1 MDTNTKL
8 KKCGK
13 CLKTYYC
20 SPTCQAEDW
29 NSHKKVCVAPVDDE
43 CPICLDPI
51 HATKNRTTTECGHCF
66 HSSCLIKHSVLTN
79 LGCPL
84 CRNAL
89 ADIPEEEEEEE
100 EDYATTVDESDED
113 DDSIEEPPLPISQRR
128 TITHILAE
136 MKRRNITD
144 RQLVS
149 ALISITF
156 QQSWMDR
163 FFILNPAD
171 DKEEQVMDVLD
182 NISLIAV
189 DHRDTRRYADVLNNA
204 PAVSEAGIGPTNL

>member
-1 MDTNTKL
+1 MTVFT
-8 KKCGK
+8 GEI
-13 CLKTYYC
+13 
-20 SPTCQAEDW
+20 SE
-29 NSHKKVCVAPVDDE
+29 SHKRLCSETNLEE
-43 CPICLDPI
+43 CAICLDAI
-51 HATKNRTTTECGHCF
+51 NATINRTTTECGHCF
-66 HSSCLIKHSVLTN
+66 HSSCLIKHSLMGTN

-84 CRNAL
+84 CRTAL
-89 ADIPEEEEEEE
+89 TDIS
-100 EDYATTVDESDED
+100 DDSDDDSYATTNDSDD
-113 DDSIEEPPLPISQRR
+113 SDDSDDSIEPPLPISQRR
-128 TITHILAE
+128 TITQILAE

-149 ALISITF
+149 ALISLTF

-182 NISLIAV
+182 NISLLAV

-204 PAVSEAGIGPTNL
+204 PAVSEAGIGPTPNTC